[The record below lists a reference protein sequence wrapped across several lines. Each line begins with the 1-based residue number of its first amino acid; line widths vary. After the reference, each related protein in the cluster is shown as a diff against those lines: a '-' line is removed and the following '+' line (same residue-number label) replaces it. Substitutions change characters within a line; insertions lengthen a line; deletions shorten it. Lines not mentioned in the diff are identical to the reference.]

1 MDSSCARSEGV
12 VMILCANP
20 AAQFHSY
27 QDEIEAAVLKVLRS
41 NRYILGEEVE
51 ALETE
56 FADYIGV
63 HSAIGVANGTDAL
76 EIAIRALDIGP
87 GDEIITVSHTAVATV
102 AAIEAAGAIPV
113 LVDVDPIYYTLNPEQ
128 LQEVL
133 SPKTKAVIAVHIYG
147 QAADLDAIGQFC
159 AENKLF
165 LIEDVSQAHGAK
177 WKGKRLGSIGHIACF
192 SCYPTKNL
200 GAIGDAGLIATNDDK
215 LGNKV
220 RMLREYGWQQRY
232 ISNLAGRNSRL
243 DELQAAILRIK
254 LRHLDSDNSKRQKI
268 AVQYSKMLAGQSLNL
283 PATRENVEQVFHL
296 YVIRTDKRHELIEH
310 LKSHDIHAG
319 IHYPMPVH
327 MQPAYKTRIRTAVSM
342 RVTEML
348 AEEVLSLPMY
358 PELESQQISD
368 VLQVL
373 NSFAPRNNTHD

>member
-1 MDSSCARSEGV
+1 MDSSCARSEDV

-102 AAIEAAGAIPV
+102 AAIEAAGATPV
-113 LVDVDPIYYTLNPEQ
+113 LVDIDPIYYTLNPGQ
-128 LQEVL
+128 LQEVI
-133 SPKTKAVIAVHIYG
+133 SPKTKAVIAVHLYG
-147 QAADLDAIGQFC
+147 QAADLDAISQFC
-159 AENKLF
+159 TENKLF

-200 GAIGDAGLIATNDDK
+200 GAIGDAGLIATNDAK

-220 RMLREYGWQQRY
+220 RMLREYGWQLRY
-232 ISNLAGRNSRL
+232 VSDLVGRNSRL

-268 AVQYSKMLAGQSLNL
+268 AVQYSKMLAGQSFQL
-283 PATRENVEQVFHL
+283 PATRENTEQVFHL
-296 YVIRTDKRHELIEH
+296 YVIRTAQRLELIEH
-310 LKSHDIHAG
+310 LKSLDIQAG
-319 IHYPMPVH
+319 VHYPMPVH
-327 MQPAYKTRIRTAVSM
+327 LQPAYETRIRTATNMS
-342 RVTEML
+342 VTERL

-358 PELESQQISD
+358 PELLLED
-368 VLQVL
+368 VARVAQAVNAYLTRIV
-373 NSFAPRNNTHD
+373 ST